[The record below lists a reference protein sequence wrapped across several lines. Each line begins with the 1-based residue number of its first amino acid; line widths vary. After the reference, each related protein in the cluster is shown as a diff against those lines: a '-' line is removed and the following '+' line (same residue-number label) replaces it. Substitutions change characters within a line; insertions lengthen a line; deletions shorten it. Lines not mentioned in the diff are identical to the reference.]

1 MDTWE
6 NVLHFS
12 AEWMFAPFLSKAT
25 LTKGLKVQLK
35 VGSPKVPAGIVI
47 LGSLGTDIKK
57 AGEGGGLLMKI
68 EWRYTRAVREVEL
81 CDS

>member
-1 MDTWE
+1 MDMWG

-25 LTKGLKVQLK
+25 LTKGLKVQIK

-47 LGSLGTDIKK
+47 LGPLGTDIKK
-57 AGEGGGLLMKI
+57 AGEGVAFL
-68 EWRYTRAVREVEL
+68 
-81 CDS
+81 